1 MLPLYTSYLN
11 SFGTN
16 NSYYITA
23 FKVRKLMYLQYFRK
37 NVLLHFSV
45 ISVSAILLK
54 KHNYTLQGVYKVITY
69 MNSHFKIYGVYSLI
83 FYI

>member
-1 MLPLYTSYLN
+1 
-11 SFGTN
+11 
-16 NSYYITA
+16 
-23 FKVRKLMYLQYFRK
+23 MYLQYFRK